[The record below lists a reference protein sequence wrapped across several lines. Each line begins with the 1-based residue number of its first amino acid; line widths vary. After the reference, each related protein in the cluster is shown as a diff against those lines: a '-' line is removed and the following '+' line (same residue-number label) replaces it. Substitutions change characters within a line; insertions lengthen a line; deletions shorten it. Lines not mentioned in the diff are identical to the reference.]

1 MRTRTSSRTLEHFV
15 EVARLIAGDT
25 FPEWL
30 PRLLSNWTS
39 DLFRERS
46 MERHQR
52 PTRAAMRGM
61 LSRFE
66 AAALDIIEGLE
77 SPWIREFLEAEPNI
91 PLVNPELIIDILEDL
106 ADRANQAWASAAL
119 TTDAGATKPGSGKA
133 RSVASASAQ
142 TYCALLILETWKF
155 FHGAEPRPKNR
166 KAVAAAEAYWRAAG
180 GDPHSSGDEPLA
192 SWYYHFGLARNHKAK
207 TLTAEYR
214 RHLVENDR
222 SWKLLHGLLEEAA

>member
-1 MRTRTSSRTLEHFV
+1 MRTRTSSRALENFI
-15 EVARLIAGDT
+15 EVARLIAGDA

-30 PRLLSNWTS
+30 PQLLSNWTS
-39 DLFRERS
+39 DSFRERW

-66 AAALDIIEGLE
+66 TAACDVIEGLE
-77 SPWIREFLEAEPNI
+77 SPWIREFLEAEPNS
-91 PLVNPELIIDILEDL
+91 PLTNPELIIHVLEDL

-119 TTDAGATKPGSGKA
+119 ATDAGATKAGSGKA
-133 RSVASASAQ
+133 RSVASVSAQ

-166 KAVAAAEAYWRAAG
+166 KVVAAAEAYWRAAR
-180 GDPHSSGDEPLA
+180 GDPHRSGDEPLA
-192 SWYYHFGLARNHKAK
+192 SWYYHFGLARENKAK

-222 SWKLLHGLLEEAA
+222 SWKLLHGFLEEAA